1 MSNVIH
7 ATTENFKQLVL
18 QSEKP
23 VLVDFWAEWC
33 GPCKMIAP
41 ILDEVSVEKT
51 NITIVKV
58 DVDKNPDIAKKY
70 GIRGIPTMAIFVQ
83 GEVEGTKVGAVTK
96 SALNTFIDTTV

>member
-1 MSNVIH
+1 MSKVIH
-7 ATTENFKQLVL
+7 ATTENFKELVL

-41 ILDEVSVEKT
+41 LLDEVSVEKN

-58 DVDKNPDIAKKY
+58 DVDSNQEIARKY
-70 GIRGIPTMAIFVQ
+70 GIRGIPTMAIFIN
-83 GEVEGTKVGAVTK
+83 GEIEGTKVGAMNK
-96 SALNTFIDTTV
+96 SALNTFIDSTI

>member
-7 ATTENFKQLVL
+7 ANNDNFKELVL
-18 QSEKP
+18 NSEKP

-41 ILDEVSVEKT
+41 ILDEVSTEKT

-58 DVDKNPDIAKKY
+58 DVDKNPDIARKY
-70 GIRGIPTMAIFVQ
+70 GIRGIPTMAIFVN
-83 GEVEGTKVGAVTK
+83 GEVEGTKVGAVNKT
-96 SALNTFIDTTV
+96 ALNTFIDSTI